1 MVNITSVKRQLKR
14 VKRCS
19 IPYYLYRTGL
29 FQVHDQVKFYLIFP
43 PSRFYMDILT
53 QQHYKQDLP
62 DNKQCGSEQIEE
74 DGKTRS
80 FNQG

>member
-1 MVNITSVKRQLKR
+1 M
-14 VKRCS
+14 
-19 IPYYLYRTGL
+19 
-29 FQVHDQVKFYLIFP
+29 HDQVKFYLIFP
-43 PSRFYMDILT
+43 PSRFYMDIFT